1 MAEYR
6 GLGFDPVPGDAGAV
20 ASAGER
26 CRHAV
31 EVPAPPA
38 GWEGA
43 AAEAFA
49 ARLAGMRDDLET
61 ARRTLGAAADVLDE
75 WAGTVLA
82 NQRRAEDLDRRAREL
97 RRAIDDADND
107 VVLASFRGGPAH
119 EAAAGRLEEL
129 RRELDGLLAAAR
141 DLEADHHSAARR
153 VAERLR
159 RLVTGGVEAAGDVPS
174 REELFG
180 GVVRAL
186 NSYSALGSELA
197 GMLFTSPRTSSTPG
211 GGAAAFVSALGER

>member
-1 MAEYR
+1 MGDYR

-20 ASAGER
+20 SSAGER
-26 CRHAV
+26 CRLLV
-31 EVPAPPA
+31 EVPAPPG

-43 AAEAFA
+43 AAEAFT
-49 ARLAGMRDDLET
+49 ARLAGVREELET
-61 ARRTLGAAADVLDE
+61 ARRTLNAAAGALED

-82 NQRRAEDLDRRAREL
+82 NQRRAEELDRRAREL
-97 RRAIDDADND
+97 RRAVEDADNE

-119 EAAAGRLEEL
+119 VAATARLEEL
-129 RRELDGLLAAAR
+129 RRDLDGVLAAAR
-141 DLEADHHSAARR
+141 DLEADHHSTARR

-159 RLVTGGVEAAGDVPS
+159 HLLGGGVEAAGNVPS

-180 GVVRAL
+180 GVVQAL
-186 NSYSALGSELA
+186 NAYSALGGELA
-197 GMLFTSPRTSSTPG
+197 GTLLAAPRTTTRPS